1 LNMQRDENRSYIVG
15 SMPDDPN
22 STVLTS
28 YYRDH
33 DSLENLII

>member
-1 LNMQRDENRSYIVG
+1 LNVQRDENRSYIVG
-15 SMPDDPN
+15 SMADDPN

-28 YYRDH
+28 YRDH